1 MRTFVLAAIVITSLY
16 GFLAGVSMLEA
27 GIQALGDGFQDGLLD
42 SVDHPLA
49 GLFAGIL
56 ATVLVQSSSV
66 STSTI
71 VGLVGSGAIGV
82 PTAVPMIMG
91 ANIGTTVTNTVA
103 ALGSARRT
111 EEFRRAFAGATMH
124 DFFNLIAVAIF
135 LPIEIATGFLA
146 KLADRVAE
154 PIGGS
159 VEGGKTRSPIKDAVR
174 EPVSVVKD
182 FIEGF
187 TDSERVIGTV
197 LIIAG
202 VSLIFLALALITT
215 NMRQIVA
222 SRIERVLNR
231 FVASGGGLVGMG
243 VGLVTTVA
251 VQSSSITT
259 SILVPMVGSGIL
271 AVRNAFP
278 ITLGANLGTT
288 ITALLAALAVDLR
301 AGLVI
306 ALVHTLFN
314 LGAILL
320 IYPVPAIR
328 AVPVRLAE
336 ALANRA
342 ADNRMVVVVY
352 TVGLFI
358 VMPAVGMLAFR

>member
-1 MRTFVLAAIVITSLY
+1 MRSPVRGAIVLVALY

-27 GIQALGDGFQDGLLD
+27 GIKALGDDFQDGLLD
-42 SVDHPLA
+42 SVDNPLA

-66 STSTI
+66 STATV
-71 VGLVGSGAIGV
+71 VGLVGSGALSV
-82 PTAVPMIMG
+82 TTAVPIIMG
-91 ANIGTTVTNTVA
+91 ANIGTTVTNTLA
-103 ALGSARRT
+103 ALGSARRV

-124 DFFNLIAVAIF
+124 DFFNIIAVGIF
-135 LPIEIATGFLA
+135 LPLEIATGFLA
-146 KLADRVAE
+146 RLAEWVAE
-154 PIGGS
+154 LLGGS
-159 VEGGKTRSPIKDAVR
+159 VEGGTTRSPIKEAVR
-174 EPVSVVKD
+174 EPVSIVKD
-182 FIEGF
+182 LLEGF
-187 TDSERVIGTV
+187 TDSQRAVGTMLIVIALG
-197 LIIAG
+197 
-202 VSLIFLALALITT
+202 LIFVALAVITG
-215 NMRQIVA
+215 NMRQLIA
-222 SRIERVLNR
+222 SRIESVLNR
-231 FVASGGGLVGMG
+231 FVATGGGLVGMG

-271 AVRNAFP
+271 SVRNAFP

-301 AGLVI
+301 TGLVI

-314 LGAILL
+314 LSAIVL
-320 IYPVPAIR
+320 IYPIPAVR
-328 AVPVRLAE
+328 AIPVRLAE

-342 ADNRMVVVVY
+342 ARNRMVVVLY

-358 VMPAVGMLAFR
+358 VMPAVGLIVFR